1 MTLVAAVGFPGE
13 VLMISDS
20 RVSYRNNI
28 KPPKDEL
35 KKIFQ
40 LNQSSLVSFTSE
52 DVRLSQKIIENVTI
66 HISNKLQTE
75 TSALLKEIT
84 THVSKTYR
92 TLTQN
97 KTKPT
102 MIFLY
107 AALINR
113 PYKIKVSD
121 LILVKKYHGNNSFFP
136 AILKNSDTNNQK
148 GKVKIPG
155 PTPLIIKQILPR
167 DIVTSTVGW
176 DYTCVGSGY
185 GFEKDIETIYTGLF
199 CVPGVFNKGVILL
212 KHAEVM

>member
-52 DVRLSQKIIENVTI
+52 DVRLSQKIIENVTM
-66 HISNKLQTE
+66 HISNKFQTE

-92 TLTQN
+92 TLTH
-97 KTKPT
+97 
-102 MIFLY
+102 L
-107 AALINR
+107 
-113 PYKIKVSD
+113 S
-121 LILVKKYHGNNSFFP
+121 
-136 AILKNSDTNNQK
+136 
-148 GKVKIPG
+148 
-155 PTPLIIKQILPR
+155 
-167 DIVTSTVGW
+167 
-176 DYTCVGSGY
+176 
-185 GFEKDIETIYTGLF
+185 
-199 CVPGVFNKGVILL
+199 
-212 KHAEVM
+212 